1 MEFGNLNLHLGNFFS
16 PGLLP
21 FWSNTGE
28 FVTLMFEA
36 IWKNEKF
43 PPFSPEVEKCKKRPH
58 LFFLLRFGFNRD
70 PFFVPNSNRS
80 SLNPPKAHPSKTNPM
95 KATLL
100 KARPSK
106 ANPLRANSFE
116 ADSLNLLKVS
126 PLKADPLQA
135 NPLKP
140 NHSRANP
147 LKVSPQK
154 LSLCRLSVQR
164 PILWRMILRGQIPSR
179 KILFRWHLK
188 ENEMLFS

>member
-1 MEFGNLNLHLGNFFS
+1 MEFGNLNLHLGNFFR
-16 PGLLP
+16 PACCRFDLTLGNLLHSCLRP
-21 FWSNTGE
+21 FGKT
-28 FVTLMFEA
+28 
-36 IWKNEKF
+36 KNSLL
-43 PPFSPEVEKCKKRPH
+43 FSPEVEKCKKRPH

-106 ANPLRANSFE
+106 ANPLRANSFK
-116 ADSLNLLKVS
+116 ADPLNLLKVS

-164 PILWRMILRGQIPSR
+164 PIL
-179 KILFRWHLK
+179 
-188 ENEMLFS
+188 